1 MSVSLKI
8 FSFNKNN
15 DDIGPATTIADR
27 LPLRG
32 DPQERD
38 QTCDNTRKTSRF
50 HKSTSTHRKPK
61 WSVLARE
68 ANYIGLNHYK
78 HQQLWSEM
86 WPMRHRR
93 RPGFGV
99 LVAALPGNCCGAPLL
114 IRAGRLD
121 VLTLHPQKSVAL
133 ARKFL
138 GARPHQDRP
147 IHTHT
152 MTTSFQGL

>member
-1 MSVSLKI
+1 MKT
-8 FSFNKNN
+8 
-15 DDIGPATTIADR
+15 TTIADR

-32 DPQERD
+32 DLQE
-38 QTCDNTRKTSRF
+38 TE
-50 HKSTSTHRKPK
+50 
-61 WSVLARE
+61 VLARE

-78 HQQLWSEM
+78 PQQRLWSDT
-86 WPMRHRR
+86 MRHRR

-99 LVAALPGNCCGAPLL
+99 SVAALPGNCCGAPLL

-138 GARPHQDRP
+138 GARPRQE
-147 IHTHT
+147 
-152 MTTSFQGL
+152 SA